1 MVSNNKGVLYVVGT
15 PIGNL
20 KDITLRAIDTL
31 KEVDLILAEDT
42 RQTLKLLNHL
52 GIEKKMI
59 SYHRHNEAEKID
71 MVVSLLD
78 EGKNIALVS
87 DAGMPIISDPGQG
100 LVRFL
105 VENDYKIEVIP
116 GVTALITAIVRS
128 GMDSTRF
135 TFEGF
140 LSVSKKQRIK
150 RLKELKNEVRTM
162 IFYEAPH
169 KILYTL
175 KDMLEV
181 FGNRNICICR
191 ELTKIHEE
199 YLNTNFI
206 DAISQIEEN
215 GIKGEIVLIIEG
227 KSEIELEEEK
237 KKELEKLDAVELVK
251 EYINDGIDKKD
262 AIKKVAK
269 ELGVNENEVYK
280 KVKDYSKN
288 KSDFIDV
295 ISKVSKKINNI
306 KLSSI
311 VFFDVII
318 HYDVMDNKFVKN
330 IGVDIEDIKI
340 GTIIINTNLNPSLKR
355 SLNLHLG
362 LILIYLNSA

>member
-1 MVSNNKGVLYVVGT
+1 MKNEQRGILYVVGT

-20 KDITLRAIDTL
+20 KDITLRAIETL
-31 KEVDLILAEDT
+31 QNADIILAEDT

-52 GIEKKMI
+52 NIEKHMI
-59 SYHRHNEAEKID
+59 SYHRHNEENKVQ

-100 LVRFL
+100 LVKYL
-105 VENDYKIEVIP
+105 VENEYKIEVIP

-150 RLKELKNEVRTM
+150 RLNELKDEIRTM

-175 KDMLEV
+175 KDMYEV
-181 FGNRNICICR
+181 FGQRNICICR

-199 YLNTNFI
+199 YTNTTFK
-206 DAISQIEEN
+206 DAIEKIEKG
-215 GIKGEIVLIIEG
+215 GIKGEIVLIVEG
-227 KSEIELEEEK
+227 KYEIELEK
-237 KKELEKLDAVELVK
+237 KRKEELEKVDPVQLVK
-251 EYINDGIDKKD
+251 EYIEEGTPKKD
-262 AIKKVAK
+262 AIKKAAK
-269 ELGVNENEVYK
+269 QLGVNKNEVYK
-280 KVKDYSKN
+280 QC
-288 KSDFIDV
+288 ID
-295 ISKVSKKINNI
+295 I
-306 KLSSI
+306 
-311 VFFDVII
+311 
-318 HYDVMDNKFVKN
+318 
-330 IGVDIEDIKI
+330 
-340 GTIIINTNLNPSLKR
+340 
-355 SLNLHLG
+355 
-362 LILIYLNSA
+362 

>member
-1 MVSNNKGVLYVVGT
+1 MINNERGVLYVVGT

-20 KDITLRAIDTL
+20 KDITLRAIETL
-31 KEVDLILAEDT
+31 QNVDIILAEDT

-52 GIEKKMI
+52 NIEKHMI
-59 SYHRHNEAEKID
+59 SYHRHNEENKVQ

-100 LVRFL
+100 LVRYL
-105 VENDYKIEVIP
+105 VENEYKIEVIP

-150 RLKELKNEVRTM
+150 RLNELKNEIRTM

-175 KDMLEV
+175 KDMYEV
-181 FGNRNICICR
+181 LGNRNICICR

-199 YLNTNFI
+199 YRHTNFKE
-206 DAISQIEEN
+206 AIEEIEQN
-215 GIKGEIVLIIEG
+215 GIKGEIVLIVEG
-227 KSEIELEEEK
+227 MSEIELEEKRKE
-237 KKELEKLDAVELVK
+237 ELEKIEPIQLVK
-251 EYINDGIDKKD
+251 EYMQNGMDKKE

-269 ELGVNENEVYK
+269 EIGVNKNEVYK
-280 KVKDYSKN
+280 ECLD
-288 KSDFIDV
+288 
-295 ISKVSKKINNI
+295 
-306 KLSSI
+306 L
-311 VFFDVII
+311 
-318 HYDVMDNKFVKN
+318 
-330 IGVDIEDIKI
+330 
-340 GTIIINTNLNPSLKR
+340 
-355 SLNLHLG
+355 
-362 LILIYLNSA
+362 

>member
-1 MVSNNKGVLYVVGT
+1 MKNEQRGILYVVGT

-20 KDITLRAIDTL
+20 KDITLRAIETL
-31 KEVDLILAEDT
+31 QNADIILAEDT

-52 GIEKKMI
+52 NIEKHMI
-59 SYHRHNEAEKID
+59 SYHRHNEENKVQ

-100 LVRFL
+100 LVKYL
-105 VENDYKIEVIP
+105 VENEYKIEVIP

-150 RLKELKNEVRTM
+150 RLNELKDEIRTM

-175 KDMLEV
+175 KDMYEV
-181 FGNRNICICR
+181 FGQRNICICR

-199 YLNTNFI
+199 YTNTTFK
-206 DAISQIEEN
+206 DAIEKIEKG
-215 GIKGEIVLIIEG
+215 GIKGEIVLIVEG
-227 KSEIELEEEK
+227 KSEIELEK
-237 KKELEKLDAVELVK
+237 KRKEELEKVDPVQLVK
-251 EYINDGIDKKD
+251 EYIEEGTSKKD
-262 AIKKVAK
+262 AIKKAAK
-269 ELGVNENEVYK
+269 QLGVNKNEVYK
-280 KVKDYSKN
+280 QC
-288 KSDFIDV
+288 ID
-295 ISKVSKKINNI
+295 I
-306 KLSSI
+306 
-311 VFFDVII
+311 
-318 HYDVMDNKFVKN
+318 
-330 IGVDIEDIKI
+330 
-340 GTIIINTNLNPSLKR
+340 
-355 SLNLHLG
+355 
-362 LILIYLNSA
+362 